1 VLKLPKDLTDHPRHD
16 AILKALSTQ
25 TAPLWERG
33 THAVATLS
41 LNPKLR
47 QELGRALELGFAI
60 QGLEQI
66 GAELMREQ
74 KGLDA
79 LKEKTPQAPQSS
91 RISRILLVANDGSER
106 FYRECESLL
115 NHYSQRLLVCRLDV
129 AGEDL
134 GLALTQRPKLLRAL
148 LVTDRKAAARVLLA
162 LAPV

>member
-1 VLKLPKDLTDHPRHD
+1 MLKLPKDLTDHPLHD
-16 AILKALSTQ
+16 AIQKALTTNTSL
-25 TAPLWERG
+25 LWERG

-47 QELGRALELGFAI
+47 QELSRALELDFAI

-66 GAELMREQ
+66 DAELTREQ

-115 NHYSQRLLVCRLDV
+115 NHYSQRLLVCRLDI

-162 LAPV
+162 LTPV

>member
-1 VLKLPKDLTDHPRHD
+1 MLKLPKDLTDHPLHD
-16 AILKALSTQ
+16 AIQKALAARTS
-25 TAPLWERG
+25 PLWERG

-47 QELGRALELGFAI
+47 QELSRALELGFAT

-66 GAELMREQ
+66 GAELSREQ

-79 LKEKTPQAPQSS
+79 LREKTPQSPQSS

-115 NHYSQRLLVCRLDV
+115 NHYSQRLLVCRLDI

-162 LAPV
+162 LTT